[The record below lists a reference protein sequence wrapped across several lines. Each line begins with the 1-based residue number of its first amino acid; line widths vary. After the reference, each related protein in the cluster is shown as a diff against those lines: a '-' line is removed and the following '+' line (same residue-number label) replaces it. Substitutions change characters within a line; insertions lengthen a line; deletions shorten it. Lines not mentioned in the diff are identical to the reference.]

1 MTAPFDPKAYEQ
13 AVVKPLRGWSGR
25 ELPDDLVAR
34 YAIDLGMSDQE
45 VERRLR
51 EVRSRWNKGL
61 SSAGFSQKVYRAFLK
76 ADEKL
81 QQEHGAKF
89 SRIEWW
95 QTYAAGR
102 QGANQEQVDDLARTL
117 REHFGDLG
125 LIAPGQLDATVR
137 AAYASLSPDEV
148 DEAVAKAGVRR
159 STPVELP
166 KASGLLDTTY
176 RHLRDHLIDAGKSG
190 VVELLHD
197 DAASF
202 RLLDTPVDLS
212 IAVVNRAV
220 ERENKRAGNQGARQA
235 LGILA
240 TAAKDGD
247 LRKLALFHL
256 IDDVRRQ
263 HGHGVP
269 PSALLK
275 QLLRT
280 RWDPDEA
287 RLALF
292 SVLNESA
299 RAPAGNLGSIRELL
313 EQGMLLAAQ
322 QMLSSLSGAED
333 AAAATALVERQLDKV
348 RVLVAGAR
356 DALREGAEAD
366 AVHRLR
372 QAVALAGDDE
382 DLRAELRRIP
392 PEPVLDITAREDGVT
407 LRVSWRPAA
416 SHGEGTRYRLVR
428 KEGRVPTDPDDG
440 VVITVEA
447 GRTVAVDRKA
457 PAGVPVGYAVF
468 ASTEGSPW
476 SRPAGVAAEVLP
488 GVGDVRLS
496 FSDGA
501 VEGRW
506 IVHPDAVGV
515 DVLRGDGVAIV
526 ATGRTQFRDRTAPE
540 GREQVYTLVARYR
553 RGDGTEAVSAPV
565 RVRTTANGR
574 PLPVR
579 ALSIQAAEDGTG
591 PQVKLAWKTQA
602 DTEVMIRRAVAPC
615 RWQFGDIVPLADLD
629 DYGEEVVGSRDEN
642 DGWQL
647 LVADVPTGRFHYVA
661 FTLGPGG
668 AIRGHDEALGIALP
682 VSGLQHQRLGDA
694 VLLAWEWPEQV
705 GTAEVRWLA
714 GEESGKQLLTR
725 QQYQSGGG
733 CRVPCGPVE
742 VRVKVRTKV
751 LTEGG
756 ECTSADVELVVPARP
771 PTVRYTVDM
780 TRKPL
785 VGGGTVKV
793 LLRADQEISRCTV
806 IVVAA
811 EGPVMPRRPADG
823 RELIR
828 GERALSPDHDVDLI
842 TALPRLRKPYWVRCF
857 VDTAG
862 VHIVDPPVKQLK
874 VS

>member
-1 MTAPFDPKAYEQ
+1 MAAPFDAKAYEQ

-34 YAIDLGMSDQE
+34 YAIDLAMSDQE

-61 SSAGFSQKVYRAFLK
+61 SSVGFAQKVYRAFLK

-89 SRIEWW
+89 SGIEWW
-95 QTYAAGR
+95 QTYAAAR
-102 QGANQEQVDDLARTL
+102 RGANQERVDDLARTL
-117 REHFGDLG
+117 REHFGELG

-137 AAYASLSPDEV
+137 AAYAVLSPDEV
-148 DEAVAKAGVRR
+148 DEAVEKAGVRR
-159 STPVELP
+159 RTPVELP

-176 RHLRDHLIDAGKSG
+176 RHLRDHLIDAGKSS

-197 DAASF
+197 DAGSF
-202 RLLDTPVDLS
+202 RLLDAPVDLS

-220 ERENKRAGNQGARQA
+220 ERENKRAANQGARQA

-256 IDDVRRQ
+256 VDDVRQQ

-269 PSALLK
+269 PSALLR
-275 QLLRT
+275 QLLQT
-280 RWDPDEA
+280 GWDPDEA

-299 RAPAGNLGSIRELL
+299 RTPVGNLGSIRELL
-313 EQGMLLAAQ
+313 EQGKLVAAQ
-322 QMLSSLSGAED
+322 QMLASIAGAED
-333 AAAATALVERQLDKV
+333 SAAATALVDRQLAKV
-348 RVLVAGAR
+348 RELVIGAR
-356 DALREGAEAD
+356 EALREGAEAD
-366 AVHRLR
+366 AVHRFR

-382 DLRAELRRIP
+382 ELRAELRRIP
-392 PEPVLDITAREDGVT
+392 PEPVLGLAAHEDGVA
-407 LRVSWRPAA
+407 LRLSWRPAA
-416 SHGEGTRYRLVR
+416 SHGEATRYRLVR
-428 KEGRVPTDPDDG
+428 KEGRIPADPDDG
-440 VVITVEA
+440 VVIAVEA
-447 GRTVAVDRKA
+447 GRTVAVDRKV
-457 PAGVPVGYAVF
+457 PAGTAVGYAVF
-468 ASTEGSPW
+468 ASAEGSPW
-476 SRPAGVAAEVLP
+476 SRPAGVEAEVLP
-488 GVGDVRLS
+488 GVGAVRLS
-496 FSDGA
+496 YSDGA

-506 IVHPDAVGV
+506 VVHPDAIGV
-515 DVLRGDGVAIV
+515 EVLRGDGVAI
-526 ATGRTQFRDRTAPE
+526 ATSGRTQFRDRTAPE
-540 GREQVYTLVARYR
+540 GSEQVYTLTARYR
-553 RGDGTEAVSAPV
+553 RGDGTEARSAPV

-579 ALSIQAAEDGTG
+579 ALSLQASKGGTG
-591 PQVKLAWKTQA
+591 PRVILAWKAQPEA
-602 DTEVMIRRAVAPC
+602 EVVIRRAVTPC
-615 RWQFGDIVPLADLD
+615 RWEFGEVVSPGELD
-629 DYGEEVVGSRDEN
+629 GFGEEVVGTRDEN
-642 DGWQL
+642 DGWQT

-661 FTLGPGG
+661 FTIGPSG
-668 AIRGHDEALGIALP
+668 AIRGHDEALGLALP

-714 GEESGKQLLTR
+714 GGESGKQLLTR
-725 QQYQSGGG
+725 QQYQTGGG
-733 CRVPCGPVE
+733 CRIPCGPVE
-742 VRVKVRTKV
+742 VQVKVRTKV

-756 ECTSADVELVVPARP
+756 ECTSADVELIVPASP
-771 PTVRYTVDM
+771 PTVHYTVEM

-793 LLRADQEISRCTV
+793 RLRSDQEIARCTV

-811 EGPVMPRRPADG
+811 EGPVMPRRPTDG
-823 RELIR
+823 RELVR
-828 GERALSPDHDVDLI
+828 GERALSPAHDVELI
-842 TALPRLRKPYWVRCF
+842 TTLPRLRKPYWVRCF

>member
-1 MTAPFDPKAYEQ
+1 MATPFDAKAYEQ

-34 YAIDLGMSDQE
+34 YAIDLAMSDQE

-61 SSAGFSQKVYRAFLK
+61 SSAGFAQKVYRAFLK
-76 ADEKL
+76 ADERL

-89 SRIEWW
+89 SAIAWW
-95 QTYAAGR
+95 QAYAAAR
-102 QGANQEQVDDLARTL
+102 QGANQERVDDLAATL
-117 REHFGDLG
+117 RKHFGELG

-137 AAYASLSPDEV
+137 AAYSSLSPDEV
-148 DEAVAKAGVRR
+148 EEAVAKAGVRR

-176 RHLRDHLIDAGKSG
+176 RHLRDHLIDAAKSS

-202 RLLDTPVDLS
+202 RLLDRPVDLS
-212 IAVVNRAV
+212 AAVVNRAV

-256 IDDVRRQ
+256 VDEIRKQ
-263 HGHGVP
+263 HGHGAP
-269 PSALLK
+269 PSVLLK
-275 QLLRT
+275 QLRQT

-292 SVLNESA
+292 SVLNESG
-299 RAPAGNLGSIRELL
+299 RAPSGNLGSIRDLL
-313 EQGMLLAAQ
+313 EQGMLRAAQ
-322 QMLSSLSGAED
+322 QMLSSIAGAED
-333 AAAATALVERQLDKV
+333 SAAATALVDRQQAKV
-348 RVLVAGAR
+348 QELVAGAR
-356 DALREGAEAD
+356 EALREGAEAD
-366 AVHRLR
+366 AANRFR

-382 DLRAELRRIP
+382 ELRAELRRIP
-392 PEPVLDITAREDGVT
+392 PEPVLGVVAREDGVT
-407 LRVSWRPAA
+407 LRLSWRPAA

-428 KEGRVPTDPDDG
+428 KEGRVPADPDDG
-440 VVITVEA
+440 VVIMVEA
-447 GRTVAVDRKA
+447 GKSVAVDRKV
-457 PAGVPVGYAVF
+457 PAGTPVGYAVF
-468 ASTEGSPW
+468 ASAEGSPW
-476 SRPAGVAAEVLP
+476 SRPAGVTAEVLP

-501 VEGRW
+501 IEGRW
-506 IVHPDAVGV
+506 IVHPEAVGV
-515 DVLRGDGVAIV
+515 DVVRGDGVTI
-526 ATGRTQFRDRTAPE
+526 TTGGRTQFRDRTAPE
-540 GREQVYTLVARYR
+540 GNEQVYTLIARYR
-553 RGDGTEAVSAPV
+553 RGDGTEAASAPV
-565 RVRTTANGR
+565 RVRTAVGGR

-579 ALSIQAAEDGTG
+579 ALTLQAAKGGTG
-591 PQVKLAWKTQA
+591 PRVKLAWKAQA
-602 DTEVMIRRAVAPC
+602 DTEVVIRRAATPC
-615 RWQFGDIVPLADLD
+615 RWQFGEVVTPADVG
-629 DYGEEVVGSRDEN
+629 DYGEEVLGTRDEN
-642 DGWQL
+642 DGWQT

-661 FTLGPGG
+661 FTVGPNG
-668 AIRGHDEALGIALP
+668 AIRGHDEALGLALP
-682 VSGLQHQRLGDA
+682 VSGLQCRRLGDA

-705 GTAEVRWLA
+705 GTAEVRWQA
-714 GEESGKQLLTR
+714 GQESGKQLLTR
-725 QQYQSGGG
+725 QQYQTGGG
-733 CRVPCGPVE
+733 CRIPCGQVE

-751 LTEGG
+751 LAEGG
-756 ECTSADVELVVPARP
+756 ECTSADVELTVPARP

-793 LLRADQEISRCTV
+793 LLRADQAIPRCTV